1 MSQSAKRTY
10 RWLGALA
17 LAHALLVSLLI
28 ICFFDAFHQP
38 SLARCWF
45 ALATLWFLSPIVLIL
60 HRGRSWRGCFG
71 FFVGSTLLLLPSFTE
86 YFVGTGPWVLGLP
99 PAVELE
105 PISVSQYCRAWW
117 AGRVQAKSDVAEG
130 ILAREVYGF
139 GGGGPAAEILRKRYN
154 IQTRALAGCIVDA
167 KIVGH
172 AAGYNAVS
180 NAEIERRV
188 GRARIKAAEAE
199 GLAVALGTNERRKSY
214 CEYLQN
220 VSQSFQATRT

>member
-99 PAVELE
+99 LPSNLSRSAFHN
-105 PISVSQYCRAWW
+105 I
-117 AGRVQAKSDVAEG
+117 AGR
-130 ILAREVYGF
+130 
-139 GGGGPAAEILRKRYN
+139 GGRAAFKQKATSRRASWQEKFM
-154 IQTRALAGCIVDA
+154 ALAG
-167 KIVGH
+167 
-172 AAGYNAVS
+172 AVLRRIFCASGITFKRAPWQDVSSMRRSLVMRRATTQSLTQKS
-180 NAEIERRV
+180 NDGLGERASKQPRQ
-188 GRARIKAAEAE
+188 RD
-199 GLAVALGTNERRKSY
+199 LP
-214 CEYLQN
+214 
-220 VSQSFQATRT
+220 

>member
-1 MSQSAKRTY
+1 MLVCARD
-10 RWLGALA
+10 A
-17 LAHALLVSLLI
+17 LVSLAHSSDPAPRPL
-28 ICFFDAFHQP
+28 
-38 SLARCWF
+38 LAR
-45 ALATLWFLSPIVLIL
+45 LLWLLCREHAAPPAQFHGVL
-60 HRGRSWRGCFG
+60 RGYGT
-71 FFVGSTLLLLPSFTE
+71 VGPRT
-86 YFVGTGPWVLGLP
+86 P

-139 GGGGPAAEILRKRYN
+139 GGGGPAADILRKRYN